1 MGLRRSDLG
10 LFVMALA
17 AAGLIVAF
25 LAMTD
30 GGSDDESPS
39 TTTAVATALRP
50 GRVVRY
56 PSPQVPERAWSS
68 AHGAFSIR
76 CRQGQLIRLD
86 ARITSLPAHHRY
98 AWRVIT
104 GDANETVPLSQR
116 PAVRA
121 GLVEGAGLPSA
132 FTPTAGAA
140 TVRFTFEDGRAPKS
154 LALNVVGVDPLSA
167 FVIATPRTN
176 CRG

>member
-10 LFVMALA
+10 LLVMALA

-30 GGSDDESPS
+30 GGSDDESAS
-39 TTTAVATALRP
+39 TTTAVALRP
-50 GRVVRY
+50 GRVMRY
-56 PSPQVPERAWSS
+56 PSPQVPELAWSS
-68 AHGAFSIR
+68 ARGAFSIR
-76 CRQGQLIRLD
+76 CRQGQLTRLD
-86 ARITSLPAHHRY
+86 ARITSLPADHRY

-121 GLVEGAGLPSA
+121 DLVEGDGLPSA
-132 FTPTAGAA
+132 FTPTAGTA
-140 TVRFTFEDGRAPKS
+140 TVRFTFEDGQAPES
-154 LALNVVGVDPLSA
+154 LGLNVVGVDPLSA
-167 FVIATPRTN
+167 FVIATPQTT
-176 CRG
+176 CPG

>member
-1 MGLRRSDLG
+1 
-10 LFVMALA
+10 MALA

-39 TTTAVATALRP
+39 TTTAVVTALRP

-56 PSPQVPERAWSS
+56 PSPQDPERAWSN
-68 AHGAFSIR
+68 ARGAFSIR
-76 CRQGQLIRLD
+76 CRQGRLIRLD
-86 ARITSLPAHHRY
+86 ARITSLPANRRY

-104 GDANETVPLSQR
+104 GDANETVPLAQR

-121 GLVEGAGLPSA
+121 DLVEGDGLPSA
-132 FTPTAGAA
+132 FSPTAGEA
-140 TVRFTFEDGRAPKS
+140 TVRFTFEDGRAPQS
-154 LALNVVGVDPLSA
+154 LGLNVVGVDPSSA
-167 FVIATPRTN
+167 FVIATPRTT
-176 CRG
+176 CPG